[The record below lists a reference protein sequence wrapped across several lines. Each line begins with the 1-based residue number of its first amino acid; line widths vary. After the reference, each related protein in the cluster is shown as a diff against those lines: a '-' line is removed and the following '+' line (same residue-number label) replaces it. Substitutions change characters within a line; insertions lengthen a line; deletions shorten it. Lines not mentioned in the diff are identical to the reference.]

1 MIKNS
6 IQLTSILIA
15 CSLFFL
21 SAAAQQPL
29 SLQQAVDIAIKNSLG
44 LQVGKNTT
52 RVAGINNNYGTAGG
66 LPVISGSVTDQQQS
80 ISLKQE
86 YSNPANNKESNSV
99 GSNGLAA
106 GVSASIVL
114 TNGQRVVTA
123 KKRLATVEH
132 QAYKQLS
139 SRMQTVVVN
148 VLLKYY
154 DIVRQ
159 QSYAKAL
166 QTSIEA
172 SKQKLDIVKK
182 QQDVGLANNADL
194 FQAQVD
200 LTTQTQ
206 LLQAQQLV
214 VDQGKTDLLYLLT
227 LNPDSAITVQDTI
240 IVEKGLQLDT
250 VLNNIATHPDIAVL
264 QDQIAINQY
273 LVKEVTAQR
282 YPTVNLNTGYNLSRS
297 QSAAGFTLLNQQ
309 RGPYAGIAISVPIY
323 NGGVYKRQQQV
334 AGINVATA
342 SLQKDTLVNAYTANA
357 VKSWQAYQSNLQQLA
372 TAQENYALS
381 LKLLQLVLQK
391 FQLRQATIVD
401 VKNAQQSF
409 ENAANLMVN
418 ISYAGKAAEIQ
429 LKRYANM
436 IPF

>member
-1 MIKNS
+1 
-6 IQLTSILIA
+6 
-15 CSLFFL
+15 
-21 SAAAQQPL
+21 
-29 SLQQAVDIAIKNSLG
+29 
-44 LQVGKNTT
+44 
-52 RVAGINNNYGTAGG
+52 
-66 LPVISGSVTDQQQS
+66 
-80 ISLKQE
+80 
-86 YSNPANNKESNSV
+86 
-99 GSNGLAA
+99 
-106 GVSASIVL
+106 
-114 TNGQRVVTA
+114 
-123 KKRLATVEH
+123 
-132 QAYKQLS
+132 
-139 SRMQTVVVN
+139 VVVN

>member
-6 IQLTSILIA
+6 IILLSISVAYCL
-15 CSLFFL
+15 LF
-21 SAAAQQPL
+21 STARAQQPL

-44 LQVGKNTT
+44 VQAGKNNT
-52 RVAGINNNYGTAGG
+52 RIAGINNNYGVAGG
-66 LPVISGSVTDQQQS
+66 LPLITGSVTDQQQS
-80 ISLKQE
+80 ITLKQE

-99 GSNGLAA
+99 GSNGLTA
-106 GVSASIVL
+106 GVSANIL
-114 TNGQRVVTA
+114 ITNGERVVTA
-123 KKRLATVEH
+123 KKRLATIEH
-132 QAYKQLS
+132 QSYKQLN

-159 QSYAKAL
+159 QSYAKVL
-166 QTSIEA
+166 QTSIEV

-240 IVEKGLQLDT
+240 VVEKGLQLDT

-264 QDQIAINQY
+264 QDQIAINQF

-282 YPTVNLNTGYNLSRS
+282 YPSVNLSTGYNLSRS

-309 RGPYAGIAISVPIY
+309 RGPYAGIAVSVPIY

-334 AGINVATA
+334 AGINVANA

-357 VKSWQAYQSNLQQLA
+357 IKSWQAYQSNLQQLE
-372 TAQENYALS
+372 TAQQNYALG

>member
-6 IQLTSILIA
+6 IILLSISVAYCL
-15 CSLFFL
+15 LF
-21 SAAAQQPL
+21 STARAQQPL

-44 LQVGKNTT
+44 VQAGKNNT
-52 RVAGINNNYGTAGG
+52 RIAGINNNYGVAGG
-66 LPVISGSVTDQQQS
+66 LPLITGSVTDQQQS
-80 ISLKQE
+80 ITLKQE

-99 GSNGLAA
+99 GSNGLTA
-106 GVSASIVL
+106 GVSANIL
-114 TNGQRVVTA
+114 ITNGERVVTA
-123 KKRLATVEH
+123 KKRLATIEH
-132 QAYKQLS
+132 QSYKQLN

-159 QSYAKAL
+159 QSYAKVL
-166 QTSIEA
+166 QTSIEV

-240 IVEKGLQLDT
+240 VVEKGLQLDT

-264 QDQIAINQY
+264 QDQIAINQI

-282 YPTVNLNTGYNLSRS
+282 YPSVNLSTGYYLSRS

-309 RGPYAGIAISVPIY
+309 RGPYAGIAVSVPIY

-334 AGINVATA
+334 AGINVANA

-357 VKSWQAYQSNLQQLA
+357 IKSWQAYQSNLQQLE
-372 TAQENYALS
+372 TAQQNYALG